1 MANKNL
7 SFNLIDEPWISCMD
21 IEGSAHLLSIR
32 QIFEG
37 TPRVLSITGDS
48 PTQDYA
54 VLRVLLA
61 IFWRAHVH
69 DLNASLDDRKAKQAF
84 YWDDWF
90 SDLREE
96 LVSENRDDVV
106 LGYLEDHW
114 ERFDLIDS
122 ELPFMQ
128 VGNLQAMNG
137 ASKPISTI
145 IPDSADDLF
154 TMRTASG
161 RKSLSYAEAARWLIH
176 TQAFDYSG
184 IKTGAVGDSRVKGG
198 KGYPIGTGWSGMTGG
213 TYVVSDQS
221 LLETLLLNTVPECV
235 LSMQAGADILQDKP
249 VWERKPDTAEERSK
263 SGPIAPSPMG
273 PSDLATWQSR
283 RIRLEFAGDRATSVI
298 ISNGDK
304 IPDAG
309 KNVMD
314 DPMTPYRYSP
324 NQSKKDLDAYYP
336 MPYERNRTMWR
347 SLDALIV
354 TSLDGGFTA
363 KQKAPIRPK
372 TLDNLA
378 TLAADGYLDDQA
390 LDVRI
395 VSMEYGP
402 QSSVYGTI
410 VSSNLGLALSV
421 LKDTESGLAIR
432 TAVRASAKNTGEAVK
447 ELGIFSGQLNQA
459 VGGEYNFD
467 APLADGVYAGLEP
480 QFSRWLASL
489 DPGSIDKQ
497 CREWEQ
503 TVRSTILDAAVAL
516 IRGFGPNAYTG
527 REIKQEESDKGRLV
541 SVGSLQFSLFKKLD
555 KALPL
560 TKKPRP
566 RDQNQELTS
575 EVSIS

>member
-1 MANKNL
+1 MANQNP

-21 IEGSAHLLSIR
+21 TEGKAHVLSIR

-37 TPRVLSITGDS
+37 SPRVLSIIGDS

-54 VLRVLLA
+54 VLRLLLA
-61 IFWRAHVH
+61 IFWRAHAH
-69 DLNASLDDRKAKQAF
+69 DLHARLTNRKAKQAF
-84 YWDDWF
+84 HWDEWF
-90 SDLREE
+90 ADLREA
-96 LVSENRDDVV
+96 LVAENRDNVV
-106 LGYLEDHW
+106 LEYLEEYW
-114 ERFDLIDS
+114 ERFDLIDL

-128 VGNLQAMNG
+128 VGNLQAANG
-137 ASKPISTI
+137 IPKPISTI

-161 RKSLSYAEAARWLIH
+161 RDTIDYAEAARWLIH

-198 KGYPIGTGWSGMTGG
+198 KGYPIGTGWAGMTGG
-213 TYVVSDQS
+213 TCVVSDQS

-235 LSMQAGADILQDKP
+235 LSLQAGADVLLDKP
-249 VWERKPDTAEERSK
+249 VWEREPDTAAERAK
-263 SGPIAPSPMG
+263 PVPMG
-273 PSDLATWQSR
+273 PSDIATWQSR
-283 RIRLEFAGDRATSVI
+283 RIRLEFEGDRATAVV

-304 IPDAG
+304 IPDTG
-309 KNVMD
+309 KNVMN

-354 TSLDGGFTA
+354 TALDGGFTA
-363 KQKAPIRPK
+363 KQKAPVRPR

-432 TAVRASAKNTGEAVK
+432 TAVRASAKNTGDAVK

-467 APLADGVYAGLEP
+467 ASLADGVYAELEP
-480 QFSRWLASL
+480 RFSQWLASL
-489 DPGSIDKQ
+489 EAGSIDKQ
-497 CREWEQ
+497 CRQWEH
-503 TVRSTILDAAVAL
+503 TVRSTIIDAAVEL
-516 IRGFGPNAYTG
+516 IRGFGPNAYSG
-527 REIKQEESDKGRLV
+527 REIKQEEGDKGRLV
-541 SVGSLQFSLFKKLD
+541 SVGSLQFSLLKKLD
-555 KALPL
+555 RALPL
-560 TKKPRP
+560 TKKSHQ
-566 RDQNQELTS
+566 RDQNQQPTS
-575 EVSIS
+575 EVSTS

>member
-1 MANKNL
+1 MANENP

-21 IEGSAHLLSIR
+21 TEGKAHLLSIR

-37 TPRVLSITGDS
+37 SPRVLSIIGDS
-48 PTQDYA
+48 PTQDYS

-61 IFWRAHVH
+61 IFWRAHAH
-69 DLNASLDDRKAKQAF
+69 DLHTSLDNRKAKQAF
-84 YWDDWF
+84 HWDDWF
-90 SDLREE
+90 TELRDE

-106 LGYLEDHW
+106 LGYLEDYW
-114 ERFDLIDS
+114 DRFDLVGV
-122 ELPFMQ
+122 EMPFMQ
-128 VGNLQAMNG
+128 VSNLQAMNG
-137 ASKPISTI
+137 ESKPIATI

-161 RKSLSYAEAARWLIH
+161 RESLDYAEAARWLIH
-176 TQAFDYSG
+176 AQAFDYSG

-213 TYVVSDQS
+213 TIVLSEHS
-221 LLETLLLNTVPECV
+221 LLETLLLNTVLACV
-235 LSMQAGADILQDKP
+235 LSTQAGKDVLQDKP
-249 VWERKPDTAEERSK
+249 VWEREPDTSAERAKPE
-263 SGPIAPSPMG
+263 PIG

-283 RIRLEFAGDRATSVI
+283 RIRLEFHGDRATAVI

-354 TSLDGGFTA
+354 TSLDGGFTG
-363 KQKAPIRPK
+363 KHKAPIRPM

-378 TLAADGYLDDQA
+378 TLASDGYSDDQA

-402 QSSVYGTI
+402 KSSVYGTF

-432 TAVRASAKNTGEAVK
+432 TAVRASAKNTGDAVK

-467 APLADGVYAGLEP
+467 ASLADGVYAELEP
-480 QFSRWLASL
+480 RFSRWLASL
-489 DPGSIDKQ
+489 EPESIDNQ
-497 CREWEQ
+497 CREWENI
-503 TVRSTILDAAVAL
+503 VRSTITSAAIEL
-516 IRGFGPNAYTG
+516 IRGFGPNAYSG
-527 REIKQEESDKGRLV
+527 REIKQEGSAKGRLV
-541 SVGSLQFSLFKKLD
+541 SVGSLQFSLLRKLD

-560 TKKPRP
+560 TKKSRP
-566 RDQNQELTS
+566 RKQKQEQSS
-575 EVSIS
+575 EVSES